1 MGTGVRRPSVRP
13 SGKQRRG
20 PGTVHPVLVIMEA
33 ETGKLL
39 YRYIYPDERKVEVSV
54 LEDLTKH
61 YSGG

>member
-1 MGTGVRRPSVRP
+1 
-13 SGKQRRG
+13 
-20 PGTVHPVLVIMEA
+20 MEA

-39 YRYIYPDERKVEVSV
+39 YRYIYLDGRKVEVSG